1 MTTAPRLPAE
11 PSRLPWQLERKP
23 HGRLDFV
30 DATGRRSID
39 VDVLRAF
46 PVTAAEGHVA
56 IVAEDGTELAWID
69 ALADVDPG
77 LRGLLMEE
85 LAAREFLPVI
95 ESIEAVSDGDPAEWA
110 VITDRGPRRFTV
122 SGPDDVD
129 RLADSSAVVVDTFG
143 VRYQIRS
150 VTALDPQS
158 RRLFEKNF

>member
-1 MTTAPRLPAE
+1 MTTSPPPPAE
-11 PSRLPWQLERKP
+11 PARRPWRLERKP
-23 HGRLDFV
+23 HGRLDFI
-30 DATGRRSID
+30 DASGHRHVD

-46 PVTAAEGHVA
+46 PVTAPEGHVA

-69 ALADVDPG
+69 VLADVDPS
-77 LRGLLMEE
+77 LRGLLVEE

-95 ESIEAVSDGDPAEWA
+95 ESIESVSDGDPAEWA

>member
-1 MTTAPRLPAE
+1 
-11 PSRLPWQLERKP
+11 
-23 HGRLDFV
+23 
-30 DATGRRSID
+30 
-39 VDVLRAF
+39 
-46 PVTAAEGHVA
+46 
-56 IVAEDGTELAWID
+56 
-69 ALADVDPG
+69 
-77 LRGLLMEE
+77 MEE
-85 LAAREFLPVI
+85 LASREFLPVI

>member
-1 MTTAPRLPAE
+1 MTTSPPPPAE
-11 PSRLPWQLERKP
+11 PARRPWRLERKP
-23 HGRLDFV
+23 HGRLDFF
-30 DATGRRSID
+30 DASGHRHVD

-46 PVTAAEGHVA
+46 PVTAPEGHVA

-69 ALADVDPG
+69 ALSDVDPS
-77 LRGLLMEE
+77 LRGLLVEE
-85 LAAREFLPVI
+85 LASREFLPVI
-95 ESIEAVSDGDPAEWA
+95 ESIEAVSDGDPAEWT